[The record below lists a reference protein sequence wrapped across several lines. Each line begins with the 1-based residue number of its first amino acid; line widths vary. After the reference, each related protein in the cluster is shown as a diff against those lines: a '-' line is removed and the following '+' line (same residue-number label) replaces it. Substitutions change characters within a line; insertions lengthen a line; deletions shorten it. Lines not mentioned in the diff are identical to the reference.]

1 MPRIRQATVKDLPR
15 ILVLY
20 QQLNLD
26 GHAASPKDSNTYA
39 RLFHRI
45 ERDKAQRLVVLEDK
59 GEVVG
64 TVVIIIVPNLSHY
77 GRPWCELENLVVE
90 AKAKRRGYGRMLMA
104 YAERLAQKAGCY
116 KIQLMSRWSRA
127 EEAHKFYEA
136 LGYESPARAF
146 RKYLRS

>member
-1 MPRIRQATVKDLPR
+1 MPRIRQATVRDLPR
-15 ILVLY
+15 ILALY
-20 QQLNLD
+20 REGLGDTAQL
-26 GHAASPKDSNTYA
+26 A
-39 RLFHRI
+39 RIRDYLPAFRRI
-45 ERDKAQRLVVLEDK
+45 KREKAQRLVVLEDK

-64 TVVIIIVPNLSHY
+64 TVVIIIAPNLSHY